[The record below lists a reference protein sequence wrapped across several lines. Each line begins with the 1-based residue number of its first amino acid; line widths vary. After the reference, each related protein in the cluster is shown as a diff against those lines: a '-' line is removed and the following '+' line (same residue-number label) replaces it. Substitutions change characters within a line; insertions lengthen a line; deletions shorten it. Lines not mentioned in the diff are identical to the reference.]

1 MNPKLKVGRVTIWQV
16 YPGAPKYKARI
27 YTCDLEESCRRA
39 KLSRTDTII
48 FTRIG
53 NPILGNL
60 IRL

>member
-27 YTCDLEESCRRA
+27 YTCNLEESLRLA
-39 KLSRTDTII
+39 KLSRTDTTI